1 MRTDVSWIH
10 KVLTSLTAAFI
21 VLIVCLD
28 PAVSSGLLFSQV
40 LVPKVL
46 AIYSGLVGG
55 GAPYV
60 GVTWILVVPLVD
72 I

>member
-28 PAVSSGLLFSQV
+28 PAVSSGLLFCQV
-40 LVPKVL
+40 LVPNVL
-46 AIYSGLVGG
+46 AIYSGSVGG
-55 GAPYV
+55 V
-60 GVTWILVVPLVD
+60 GSLCGSDMDSCCTTC
-72 I
+72 